1 MVIEDIATAE
11 KRVANRKAEEF
22 RAKGYEVARNSPVE
36 FMPDYVA
43 DIVAVKG
50 TEHRVMAVKT
60 RSSLKSLPQVEELA
74 REVESRPN
82 WSFDLVL
89 VGEPGILDS
98 PEGASLIDKEGM
110 NQWIRQAEVA
120 LSNGLL
126 EAAFLLAWSTCE
138 AALRD
143 KLPEARQKPLRIF
156 PAYNMLEFAG
166 YEGAIDRADYNYLV
180 DAMKV
185 RNALAHGLIVDGLDA
200 SRVTALIEVARR
212 LVAE

>member
-11 KRVANRKAEEF
+11 KRAADRKAEEL
-22 RAKGYEVARNSPVE
+22 RTKGFEVARNSPVE
-36 FMPDYVA
+36 FMPDYLA
-43 DIVAVKG
+43 DIIAVRG
-50 TEHRVMAVKT
+50 TEHRVIAVKT
-60 RSSLKSLPQVEELA
+60 KSSLKSLPEVEDLA

-98 PEGASLIDKEGM
+98 PEGTSLMDKAGM
-110 NQWIRQAEVA
+110 NQWIRQAEAA
-120 LSNGLL
+120 LSNRLL
-126 EAAFLLAWSTCE
+126 EAAFLLAWSICE

-156 PAYNMLEFAG
+156 TSYNILEFAG
-166 YEGAIDRADYNYLV
+166 YEGAIDRADYNHLV

-185 RNALAHGLIVDGLDA
+185 RNALAHGLDVDGLDA
-200 SRVTALIEVARR
+200 PRVAELIEVARR
-212 LVAE
+212 LVTE